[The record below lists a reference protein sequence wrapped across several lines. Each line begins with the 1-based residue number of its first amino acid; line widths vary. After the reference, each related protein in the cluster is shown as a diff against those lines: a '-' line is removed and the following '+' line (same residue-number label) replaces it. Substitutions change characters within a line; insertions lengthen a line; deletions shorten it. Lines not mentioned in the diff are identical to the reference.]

1 MVVKNIDVM
10 ETIAI
15 EDLVRDIIRTLR
27 VSIIDGIRI
36 EELCTLIKKT
46 FGIAKIY
53 CYDIIEQIKIE
64 LDLYSPDK
72 QHLYFVNA

>member
-10 ETIAI
+10 DTIAI
-15 EDLVRDIIRTLR
+15 EDLVRDIIHTLR
-27 VSIIDGIRI
+27 FSITDGIHI
-36 EELCTLIKKT
+36 EELCTLIKTK
-46 FGIAKIY
+46 FGIAKAY